1 MNKKMIERILFG
13 IMAAVILFFGSH
25 FLLVAD
31 EIHDAAKEGDPDKV
45 IEILERD
52 PGQLNRAD
60 SNGKTPLHHA
70 SRFGKNNVA
79 QLLIK
84 RGADLDPKDE
94 NQTTPLHNAA
104 ASGNLELVKIL
115 LANGSK
121 SMNESASWGNT
132 PLHLACER
140 GHPEV
145 VSYLIDRGGDI
156 ESRNEFKR
164 TPLIATARESGN
176 LEIIKI
182 LVDKGADINARDI
195 SNDTALTLAAWR
207 GFKDV
212 VNFLVEKK
220 SVIPEEEKWT
230 SLWFAAEN
238 NLYRLYQYLIKDGL
252 DLEKLKDKQQSLINS
267 AAAGGSVEILK
278 SLVKKGFDLDFKD
291 KDGWTPLHYA
301 SSQGKLGMIEYLIKI
316 GADKNHRNQKGETAY
331 HLAVFREFPLAAEK
345 LIKLGVDSSAPKF
358 PGLKGQYMGQ
368 EPPGD
373 KPKMFLPGIVS
384 GHYDQ
389 HSTIVFSPDGKEA
402 CWTEM
407 YPPREKGYGTGGVMM
422 MKMVNGKWTYPEK
435 SMVMEGEPFFSP
447 DGKRLYFISTKPL
460 PGKSEGGKENIW
472 YMEKTGPHWSE
483 PQPVDDTI
491 NSMKLHW
498 QFSLDKR
505 GNLYFADWRR
515 IFCAKN
521 DGGKFKKPVDISV
534 LYKNPTLKGFCPFI
548 SPDGDYMLF
557 SAKKEEGGRNTD
569 LFVSFRKKDGSWTNR
584 IHLGENINASSHDIG
599 AFVTSDGKYLF
610 FTSVGKDRPWGIYW
624 VDAKIIK
631 ELKPKD
637 MR

>member
-1 MNKKMIERILFG
+1 MNKEMIKRILFG
-13 IMAAVILFFGSH
+13 IMVPVILFFWSH

-31 EIHDAAKEGDPDKV
+31 EIHDAAKEGNINKV
-45 IEILERD
+45 IEILKSD

-60 SNGKTPLHHA
+60 SNGKTSLHHA
-70 SRFGKNNVA
+70 CRFGKNNVA

-94 NQTTPLHNAA
+94 NQTTPLHFAA

-121 SMNESASWGNT
+121 SMNQGASWGNT

-156 ESRNEFKR
+156 ESRNELKR
-164 TPLIATARESGN
+164 TPLIATARERGN

-182 LVDKGADINARDI
+182 LVHKGADINARDI

-220 SVIPEEEKWT
+220 PVIPGDKKLT
-230 SLWFAAEN
+230 SLWFAVEN
-238 NLYRLYQYLIKDGL
+238 NLNRLYQYLIKDGL
-252 DLEKLKDKQQSLINS
+252 DLEKLKDKHHSLINS

-278 SLVKKGFDLDFKD
+278 SLVKKGFDPDFKD

-301 SSQGKLGMIEYLIKI
+301 ASQGKVEMIEYLIKI
-316 GADKNHRNQKGETAY
+316 GVDKNHRNQKGETAY

-358 PGLKGQYMGQ
+358 PELRGQYMGQ

-384 GHYDQ
+384 GHYNQ

-402 CWTEM
+402 RWTEM
-407 YPPREKGYGTGGVMM
+407 YPPREKGYGTGGVMI
-422 MKMVNGKWTYPEK
+422 MKMINGKWTYPEK
-435 SMVMEGEPFFSP
+435 SLVMKSEPFFSP
-447 DGKRLYFISTKPL
+447 DVKRLYFISRKPL
-460 PGKSEGGKENIW
+460 PGKKEGGKENIW
-472 YMEKTGPHWSE
+472 YMEKAGSGWSDPE
-483 PQPVDDTI
+483 PVDDVI

-498 QFSLDKR
+498 QFSLDKK
-505 GNLYFADWRR
+505 GNLYFADWNR
-515 IFCAKN
+515 IFYAKYEE
-521 DGGKFKKPVDISV
+521 GKFKLPVDISV
-534 LYKNPTLKGFCPFI
+534 EYKNPTLKGFCPFI
-548 SPDGDYMLF
+548 SPDGDYLLF
-557 SAKKEEGGRNTD
+557 SSPKEEGGRNID
-569 LFVSFRKKDGSWTNR
+569 LFVSFRKKDGTWTDR
-584 IHLGENINASSHDIG
+584 IHLGEDINASSHDIG

-624 VDAKIIK
+624 VDATIIK
-631 ELKPKD
+631 DLKPKEL
-637 MR
+637 R

>member
-1 MNKKMIERILFG
+1 MNKKMIKRILFG
-13 IMAAVILFFGSH
+13 IMVVVILFFWSH

-31 EIHDAAKEGDPDKV
+31 EIHDAAKDGNPDRV

-60 SNGKTPLHHA
+60 ENGKTPLHYA
-70 SRFGKNNVA
+70 SRFGKNKVA

-94 NQTTPLHNAA
+94 NQITPLHIAA

-115 LANGSK
+115 LANGTK
-121 SMNESASWGNT
+121 SMNEGTSEGST
-132 PLHLACER
+132 PLHLACES
-140 GHPEV
+140 GYPEV
-145 VSYLIDRGGDI
+145 ISYLIDRGGKI

-212 VNFLVEKK
+212 VNLLVEKK
-220 SVIPEEEKWT
+220 SVIPEDKKLE
-230 SLWFAAEN
+230 SLWFAVEN
-238 NLYRLYQYLIKDGL
+238 DLNGLYQYLIKNGL
-252 DLEKLKDKQQSLINS
+252 DLEKLKDKQQNLINS
-267 AAAGGSVEILK
+267 AAAGGSVEIFK
-278 SLVKKGFDLDFKD
+278 SLVQKGFDPDFKD

-301 SSQGKLGMIEYLIKI
+301 ASQGKVGMIEYLIKI
-316 GADKNHRNQKGETAY
+316 GVDKNQRNQKGETAY

-358 PGLKGQYMGQ
+358 PELRGQYMGQ
-368 EPPGD
+368 KPPGD
-373 KPKMFLPGIVS
+373 RPIMFLPGIVS
-384 GHYDQ
+384 GHYHQ

-407 YPPREKGYGTGGVMM
+407 YPPREKGYGSTGVMM
-422 MKMVNGKWTYPEK
+422 TKMINGKWTYPEK
-435 SMVMEGEPFFSP
+435 SLVMKSEPFFSP

-460 PGKSEGGKENIW
+460 PGKSQGGKENIW
-472 YMEKTGPHWSE
+472 YMEKTGSSWSE
-483 PQPVDDTI
+483 PKPVDDTI

-498 QFSLDKR
+498 CFSLDKR
-505 GNLYFADWRR
+505 GDLYFTDWNR
-515 IFCAKN
+515 ILYAKN
-521 DGGKFKKPVDISV
+521 DEGKFKKPVDISV

-557 SAKKEEGGRNTD
+557 SAKKEEGGRNID
-569 LFVSFRKKDGSWTNR
+569 LFISFRKKNGTWTNR

-610 FTSVGKDRPWGIYW
+610 FTSVGKGRPWGIYW
-624 VDAKIIK
+624 VDAKIIGK
-631 ELKPKD
+631 LKPENL
-637 MR
+637 